1 MEHGLQGTSEEG
13 ERLVDVL
20 VHGSLNASTKKEYG
34 SKWATWTTERA
45 KANLGPWLHEADGVD
60 SAVRELTVF
69 MPSRCM
75 SYKNQSQTVKGYL
88 AAIKYFH
95 KLYAGW
101 ELPTS
106 HFRVGKGWRRRR
118 KLRIECPREEL
129 ERRDVEDEEHRVSGR
144 AMGYDLGRNVGLARY
159 GEFERKSMSRIT
171 GWIFLVLD
179 ISVFRVFGFSWLF

>member
-1 MEHGLQGTSEEG
+1 MEVGRVH
-13 ERLVDVL
+13 DVICK
-20 VHGSLNASTKKEYG
+20 S
-34 SKWATWTTERA
+34 
-45 KANLGPWLHEADGVD
+45 
-60 SAVRELTVF
+60 
-69 MPSRCM
+69 
-75 SYKNQSQTVKGYL
+75 
-88 AAIKYFH
+88 
-95 KLYAGW
+95 
-101 ELPTS
+101 
-106 HFRVGKGWRRRR
+106 WRRRR